1 MKIEDCSLIILLH
14 SSFVLLHSIMDFN
27 KVIIAG
33 RLTRDPEVK
42 YLSSGNAFCVWG
54 MATNRYYNDNNGERQ
69 QETCFIDVKAF
80 GRQAE
85 IVAEYVTKGNPL
97 FVEGRLSF
105 YQYETENGERRN
117 KLSVIAER
125 VQLLPQVNGSMEEPP
140 KETKDIPQKSKAPPV
155 EHPDKDGEEQQA
167 SVEDDVPF

>member
-1 MKIEDCSLIILLH
+1 
-14 SSFVLLHSIMDFN
+14 MDFN

-42 YLSSGNAFCVWG
+42 YLSSGTAFCAWG
-54 MATNRYYNDNNGERQ
+54 IAVNRYYNDNNGEHQ

-105 YQYETENGERRN
+105 YQYESENGERRN

-125 VQLLPQVNGSMEEPP
+125 VQLLPKVNGSMEEPP
-140 KETKDIPQKSKAPPV
+140 TETERSEQEVKVKPK
-155 EHPDKDGEEQQA
+155 EEQQTPPD
-167 SVEDDVPF
+167 DDVPF

>member
-1 MKIEDCSLIILLH
+1 
-14 SSFVLLHSIMDFN
+14 MDFN

-42 YLSSGNAFCVWG
+42 YLNSGNAFCAWG

-69 QETCFIDVKAF
+69 QEVCFVYCKAF

-85 IVAEYVTKGNPL
+85 IVAEYVTQGNPL

-105 YQYETENGERRN
+105 YQYESENGERRN
-117 KLSVIAER
+117 KLSVIAEK
-125 VQLLPQVNGSMEEPP
+125 VQLLPSGNGSIEEPP
-140 KETKDIPQKSKAPPV
+140 KEAEAAPSNAVVQPLSPQV
-155 EHPDKDGEEQQA
+155 EQSEADGEEQQTPP
-167 SVEDDVPF
+167 EDDVPF

>member
-1 MKIEDCSLIILLH
+1 
-14 SSFVLLHSIMDFN
+14 MDFN

-42 YLSSGNAFCVWG
+42 YLSSGNAFCAWG
-54 MATNRYYNDNNGERQ
+54 IAVNRYYNDNNGERQ
-69 QETCFIDVKAF
+69 QEVCFIDCKAF

-105 YQYETENGERRN
+105 YQFEDENGQRRN

-125 VQLLPQVNGSMEEPP
+125 VQLLPTVNGSMEEPP
-140 KETKDIPQKSKAPPV
+140 EKTEEIPPEAKAKPKEELQAPP
-155 EHPDKDGEEQQA
+155 
-167 SVEDDVPF
+167 EDDVPF

>member
-1 MKIEDCSLIILLH
+1 
-14 SSFVLLHSIMDFN
+14 MDFN

-33 RLTRDPEVK
+33 RLTRAPEIK
-42 YLSSGNAFCVWG
+42 YGASGSAFCAWG
-54 MATNRYYNDNNGERQ
+54 MAVNRYYNDNNGERQ

-105 YQYETENGERRN
+105 YQYEAESGERRN

-125 VQLLPQVNGSMEEPP
+125 VQLLPKGNGSMEEPP
-140 KETKDIPQKSKAPPV
+140 KETEEAPLNAVVQPLSPQV
-155 EHPDKDGEEQQA
+155 EHTEADEEEQQ
-167 SVEDDVPF
+167 VPPDDDVPF

>member
-1 MKIEDCSLIILLH
+1 
-14 SSFVLLHSIMDFN
+14 MDFN

-33 RLTRDPEVK
+33 RLTRDPDMK
-42 YLSSGNAFCVWG
+42 YLGSGNAFGVWG
-54 MATNRYYNDNNGERQ
+54 MAINRYYNDSNGERQ
-69 QETCFIDVKAF
+69 QEVCFVDVKAF

-85 IVAEYVTKGNPL
+85 IVADYVTKGNPL

-105 YQYETENGERRN
+105 YQYEDESGQRRN

-125 VQLLPQVNGSMEEPP
+125 VQLLPKINGSQEEPPMEEP
-140 KETKDIPQKSKAPPV
+140 KDAVPQEPQAP
-155 EHPDKDGEEQQA
+155 

>member
-1 MKIEDCSLIILLH
+1 
-14 SSFVLLHSIMDFN
+14 MDFN

-42 YLSSGNAFCVWG
+42 YLDSGNACLCDARRQAFGVWG
-54 MATNRYYNDNNGERQ
+54 MAINRYYNDNNGERQ
-69 QETCFIDVKAF
+69 QEVCFVDVKAF

-85 IVAEYVTKGNPL
+85 IVANYVQKGNPL

-105 YQYETENGERRN
+105 YQYESENGERRN

-125 VQLLPQVNGSMEEPP
+125 VQLLPKVNGSQEEPP
-140 KETKDIPQKSKAPPV
+140 KETEAMPLNAVVQPLSPQEP
-155 EHPDKDGEEQQA
+155 QQA
-167 SVEDDVPF
+167 PKEDDVPF

>member
-1 MKIEDCSLIILLH
+1 
-14 SSFVLLHSIMDFN
+14 MDFN
-27 KVIIAG
+27 KVIIVG
-33 RLTRDPEVK
+33 RLTRDPEIK
-42 YLSSGNAFCVWG
+42 YLSSGNAFCAWG

-69 QETCFIDVKAF
+69 QEVCFVDVKAF

-85 IVAEYVTKGNPL
+85 IVANYVRKGNPL

-105 YQYETENGERRN
+105 YQYEAESGERRN

-125 VQLLPQVNGSMEEPP
+125 VQLLPKGNGSMEEPP
-140 KETKDIPQKSKAPPV
+140 KETEEAPLNAVVQPLSPQV
-155 EHPDKDGEEQQA
+155 EHPDEDGVEQQA